1 MCSFIPVV
9 GLCVMYQFSKYHRK
23 VQGTEHDQVYFS
35 SIQYVKIIGERGGV
49 IGEHF
54 EG

>member
-1 MCSFIPVV
+1 
-9 GLCVMYQFSKYHRK
+9 MYQFSKYHRK